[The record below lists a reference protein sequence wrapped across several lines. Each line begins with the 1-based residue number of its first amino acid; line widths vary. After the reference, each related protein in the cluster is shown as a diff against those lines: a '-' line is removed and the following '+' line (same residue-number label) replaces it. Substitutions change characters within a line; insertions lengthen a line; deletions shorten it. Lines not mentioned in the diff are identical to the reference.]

1 MVTLLILAMKACGVR
16 AVFGNN
22 NDIFQQVGKF
32 LGIILIGG
40 AYFKFNISMIE
51 ESNKQSL
58 ENLICHIE

>member
-1 MVTLLILAMKACGVR
+1 MKACGIR

-32 LGIILIGG
+32 LGILLVGG
-40 AYFKFNISMIE
+40 AYFKFNISVIE